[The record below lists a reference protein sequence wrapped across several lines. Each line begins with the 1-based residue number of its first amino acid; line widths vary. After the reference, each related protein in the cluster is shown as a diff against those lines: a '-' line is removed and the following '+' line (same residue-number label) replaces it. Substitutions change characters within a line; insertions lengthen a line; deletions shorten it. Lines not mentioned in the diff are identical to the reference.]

1 MEEKDNKF
9 IIILIIIIVMA
20 ISIVGL
26 IVWGFGDSKNENLPI
41 QTQIAEDSMLTG
53 SKYVSEEIKG
63 YRVNT
68 SEKIKETK
76 YFDGLEVKIT
86 QLSSIDNRTT
96 FLGTIK
102 NTSSEKFEGSDIIL
116 IIYDDEGHEL
126 ARENIGNVIQPI
138 EANQEVE
145 LNISIINDY
154 ANAYDFKFEK
164 ATE

>member
-9 IIILIIIIVMA
+9 IIILIIITIMA
-20 ISIVGL
+20 ISIVGF
-26 IVWGFGDSKNENLPI
+26 IVWGFGDSKSEDLPN
-41 QTQIAEDSMLTG
+41 QTQIAEDSLLTG
-53 SKYVSEEIKG
+53 NKYVNEEIKG
-63 YRVNT
+63 YRINT
-68 SEKIKETK
+68 SEKVKETK
-76 YFDGLEVKIT
+76 YFEGLEIKIT

-96 FLGTIK
+96 FLGTVK
-102 NTSSEKFEGSDIIL
+102 NTTTEKFESSDIVL
-116 IIYDDEGHEL
+116 IIYDDKGHEL

>member
-9 IIILIIIIVMA
+9 IIILIIVIIMVMA
-20 ISIVGL
+20 IVGVL
-26 IVWGFGDSKNENLPI
+26 YWGLNDSKTENLP
-41 QTQIAEDSMLTG
+41 TEMQIEEDSMLTG

-63 YRVNT
+63 YRINT
-68 SEKIKETK
+68 SEKVKETK
-76 YFDGLEVKIT
+76 YFEGLEIKIT

-102 NTSSEKFEGSDIIL
+102 NTTNNKFEGSNIL
-116 IIYDDEGHEL
+116 LTIYDDKGNEL
-126 ARENIGNVIQPI
+126 AKENIGNVIQPI
-138 EANQEVE
+138 DANQEVE

-154 ANAYDFKFEK
+154 ANAYDFKLER